1 QTGRNRRAEG
11 PGAFRTH
18 PPAAPRRRAGI
29 APSRG
34 RAARMNVR
42 TLPALAGWRWIMRGF
57 ALLRRQPI
65 ALLAITFLN
74 LLLLSL
80 SVLVPLVGSIAP
92 LVLAPALMVGLMR
105 AVRTADE
112 GRMPLPSMLFA
123 AFREDGGRA
132 WRPLLLLGGFNAIA
146 TMLALGLAALFDG
159 GAMMQLATGSI
170 DDGDPVVVH
179 EGSLW
184 LAAAAFVAAYAPVQ
198 MAMWYSPLFV
208 AWHRT
213 PVAKSLFFSLLA
225 VWRNRRAF
233 VVYALGWF
241 SIAFAGSLVVRT
253 VQDAFATHPFVM
265 SMILSPLSL
274 ALITVIYCS
283 FWPTYREPVNDAAVA
298 PFGDVAHGAQPCTQH
313 PGPSRRRPR
322 AARPI
327 TPATSFPRARS
338 EPARAHRCRCL
349 PGQRSRPPQS
359 ARAPRSARYGTR
371 CRDRRRTPPAR
382 RR

>member
-1 QTGRNRRAEG
+1 MRIR
-11 PGAFRTH
+11 P
-18 PPAAPRRRAGI
+18 
-29 APSRG
+29 
-34 RAARMNVR
+34 
-42 TLPALAGWRWIMRGF
+42 LPASAGWRWVAQGF

-112 GRMPLPSMLFA
+112 GRMPLPSMLFS

-132 WRPLLLLGGFNAIA
+132 WRPLLALGAFNAIA
-146 TMLALGLAALFDG
+146 TMIALALAALFDG
-159 GAMMQLATGSI
+159 GTLMQLATGTIEESASAPL
-170 DDGDPVVVH
+170 DA
-179 EGSLW
+179 GSLW
-184 LAAAAFVAAYAPVQ
+184 VAAVVFVLAYAPVQ

-233 VVYALGWF
+233 VVYAIGWF
-241 SIAFAGSLVVRT
+241 AFAFAGSLVVRA
-253 VQDAFATHPFVM
+253 VQAAFGANPFVM

-283 FWPTYREPVNDAAVA
+283 FWPTYRDPVLDA
-298 PFGDVAHGAQPCTQH
+298 
-313 PGPSRRRPR
+313 
-322 AARPI
+322 
-327 TPATSFPRARS
+327 PA
-338 EPARAHRCRCL
+338 EPANGPL
-349 PGQRSRPPQS
+349 
-359 ARAPRSARYGTR
+359 
-371 CRDRRRTPPAR
+371 RDA
-382 RR
+382 

>member
-1 QTGRNRRAEG
+1 MHIRL
-11 PGAFRTH
+11 
-18 PPAAPRRRAGI
+18 
-29 APSRG
+29 
-34 RAARMNVR
+34 
-42 TLPALAGWRWIMRGF
+42 LPALAGWRWVVRGF
-57 ALLRRQPI
+57 ELLRRQPI

-80 SVLVPLVGSIAP
+80 SVIVPVVGSIAP

-132 WRPLLLLGGFNAIA
+132 WRPLLLLGGFNAGA
-146 TMLALGLAALFDG
+146 TLLALGLAALVDG
-159 GAMMQLATGSI
+159 GAMMQLATGGLGEEES
-170 DDGDPVVVH
+170 VVVD
-179 EGSLW
+179 ERSLW
-184 LAAAAFVAAYAPVQ
+184 LAAAVFVVAYAPVQ

-241 SIAFAGSLVVRT
+241 AIAFAGSLVVRT
-253 VQDAFATHPFVM
+253 VQGAFASSPFVL

-283 FWPTYREPVNDAAVA
+283 FWPTYREPVSDPAVDSLVDATES
-298 PFGDVAHGAQPCTQH
+298 PQP
-313 PGPSRRRPR
+313 
-322 AARPI
+322 
-327 TPATSFPRARS
+327 
-338 EPARAHRCRCL
+338 
-349 PGQRSRPPQS
+349 
-359 ARAPRSARYGTR
+359 
-371 CRDRRRTPPAR
+371 
-382 RR
+382 